1 MYSLGKG
8 CDLFFLT
15 PAGYPLSMVS
25 LNGVSSHLI
34 SSHLVEDGAVRH
46 QTSEGEK
53 IAALSFSLALRKL
66 FASCHASLRAHR
78 SCFKVSFSDVS
89 SNFGAKG
96 LRS

>member
-1 MYSLGKG
+1 MRFVLPNTCGIS
-8 CDLFFLT
+8 
-15 PAGYPLSMVS
+15 A
-25 LNGVSSHLI
+25 LNGVSSHLISSHLI

-53 IAALSFSLALRKL
+53 IAALTFSLSLRVL
-66 FASCHASLRAHR
+66 FASCHAPLRAHR